1 MVLTPEML
9 RCYVPKFLMSRFLAR
24 SAPVDAPGMERFRAA
39 VLFADISGFTPLA
52 ERLARRGP
60 AGAEDLSGLLNAYFG
75 QLTALIAAH
84 AGEVVTFAGDGLL
97 AVWPAADDDLAAPT
111 WRAGQC
117 ALAVQAALH
126 NYEVGSGVRLWL
138 RIGVAAGEV
147 MALHIG
153 GVGGRWQLLLS
164 GAPLIQASRAEQRA
178 SRGEVVLSPE
188 AWELAHHDCQG
199 QVLPGGYLRL
209 TAADACGIPPAPS
222 RPPGELGE
230 VALAYVPEV
239 VRTRLAAG
247 QGEWLAELRRVTPFF
262 LNLLDVNPGAADLL
276 EPLQLAMAV
285 VQPILQQHEGSLKEV
300 IVDDK
305 GLTLVA
311 VFGLPPLAHEDDPAR
326 AARAA
331 LVTQRALGELGMR
344 CAIGLATGR
353 AFCGAV
359 GSDLHREYGTIGE
372 VMNLAARLMQAAPD
386 TILCDGA
393 TYRAARSH
401 LAFQDLPAI
410 SVKGKAEPVTVYQ
423 PVEPARRTDS
433 PPAMLGRVEERAVL
447 IERLRA
453 LEDGTSGLVVIDGEP
468 GIGKSRLLADL
479 LERARTRGVTSLAGA
494 GDAIEKTTP
503 YHVWRPIFAQLAGL
517 AGVEGVEERRS
528 RVLARV
534 QSDPEMARLGPLFNS
549 VLPLDLPDNELTAQL
564 TGEVRADNTRDL
576 LVRFFQAAAAAP
588 DGSISPLV
596 VVLDDAH
603 WFDSAS
609 WALAR
614 QVVAQ
619 VRPLLLVLATRP
631 LVEPLPAEYR
641 QLRTDAA
648 TERLQLEPLSAHDI
662 LALVCGSL
670 GVRRLPEPVAALIEE
685 RAQGNPFFSEE
696 LAYALRDAGLIR
708 VTDGVCTIAPGTGDL
723 SSVSFP
729 DTVQGVVAGRI
740 DRLPPGHELTLKV
753 ASVIGRLFA
762 LHIVHDVHPVEAD
775 KGAIRRYLDD
785 LQRQDFT
792 MLDTPEPDLA
802 YLFKHVVTQEV
813 AYSLLLYAQRRQ
825 LHRAIAEW
833 YEQAQADDLPTVYP
847 LLAYHWGRAE
857 EPAKTLAYLELAGEQ
872 ALRAGA
878 YQEAVDLLTEAW
890 SRSKA
895 VQPAPDVLRQARW
908 HRQLADACEGLGR
921 LPESRQHAERA
932 VALLG
937 RPVPAT
943 PLRSLS
949 DLAGQA
955 LRHASGRIWPGRLP
969 GGARTGRGGALEAAR
984 AYERLA
990 ILNYFASARVPGVA
1004 AVLHQVN
1011 LAERVGPS
1019 PELARAYGTM
1029 SVAAGVV
1036 QLRSLAGRYAQRAR
1050 EIAREADDLP
1060 ALAWVL
1066 DTTGAFDISVGH
1078 WRAAREAFTGGLR
1091 IAQHLGDQRRWNELA
1106 IIQAQVLYHQG
1117 EFSRLAEWSAEMSAM
1132 ASHADDPHRKAHVL
1146 LVEAW
1151 FLLPQ
1156 GQADAAVPR
1165 LQEATELLAG
1175 RGSRSDEILADGVL
1189 ALAYLRRHDEERA
1202 RLTAQRAA
1210 RLIAQ
1215 AQPTAVHI
1223 FEGYAGVA
1231 EVYLNLW
1238 EAGDP
1243 AAARP
1248 ARQACAALRQYARAI
1263 PIAQPRAWLWQG
1275 LRAHLSGHHRRALKA
1290 WDKSLAA
1297 AERLAMPCEQGRA
1310 HYQIGRHLPAA
1321 HPSRLAHLTRAGE
1334 IFADIGALHE
1344 LAQVQAAMSP
1354 QQGIEPIRPAP

>member
-9 RCYVPKFLMSRFLAR
+9 RCYVPRLLASRFLAR
-24 SAPVDAPGMERFRAA
+24 PAPVDAPGMERFSAA

-52 ERLARRGP
+52 ERLAQRGP
-60 AGAEDLSGLLNAYFG
+60 AGAEDLSGLLTAYFG

-97 AVWPAADDDLAAPT
+97 AAWPAAGEDLAAPT

-126 NYEVGSGVRLWL
+126 NYEVGGGLRLSL

-153 GVGGRWQLLLS
+153 GAGGRWQLLLA

-188 AWELAHHDCQG
+188 AWELAHNNCKG
-199 QVLPGGYLRL
+199 QVLPGGYLQL
-209 TAADACGIPPAPS
+209 TTADACGIPPAPA
-222 RPPGELGE
+222 RPPEELGE
-230 VALAYVPEV
+230 AALAYVPEV

-262 LNLLDVNPGAADLL
+262 LNLLDVDPGAADLL
-276 EPLQLAMAV
+276 EPLQRAMAV
-285 VQPILQQHEGSLKEV
+285 VQPILQQYEGSLKEV

-331 LVTQRALGELGMR
+331 LVTQRALGERGMR
-344 CAIGLATGR
+344 CAIGLATGQ

-359 GSDLHREYGTIGE
+359 GSDLHREYGTVGE
-372 VMNLAARLMQAAPD
+372 VMNLAARLMQAAPG

-423 PVEPARRTDS
+423 PVEPTRRTDS
-433 PPAMLGRVEERAVL
+433 SPAMLGRVEERAVL

-453 LEDGTSGLVVIDGEP
+453 LKDGTSGLVVVDGEP

-479 LERARTRGVTSLAGA
+479 LERAHAREVRSLAGA

-503 YHVWRPIFAQLAGL
+503 YHAWRPVFAQLVEL
-517 AGVEGVEERRS
+517 AGVEDVEERRS

-534 QSDPEMARLGPLFNS
+534 QGDPEMARLAPLFNS

-564 TGEVRADNTRDL
+564 TGEVRADNTREL
-576 LVRFFQAAAAAP
+576 LVRFLQAAAAAP
-588 DGSISPLV
+588 DGSISPLL

-648 TERLQLEPLSAHDI
+648 TERLQLEPLSAHDT
-662 LALVCGSL
+662 LALVCDRL

-708 VTDGVCTIAPGTGDL
+708 ITDGVCTIAPGAGDL

-729 DTVQGVVAGRI
+729 DTMQGVVAGRI

-762 LHIVHDVHPVEAD
+762 LRIVRDVYPIEAD
-775 KGAIRRYLDD
+775 KGALRGYLGD

-825 LHRAIAEW
+825 LHREIAEW

-847 LLAYHWGRAE
+847 LLAYHWGKAE
-857 EPAKTLAYLELAGEQ
+857 EPAKTLTYLELAGEQ

-878 YQEAVDLLTEAW
+878 YQEAVDRLTEAW
-890 SRSKA
+890 SRSRA
-895 VQPAPDVLRQARW
+895 VQPAPDVVRQARW

-943 PLRSLS
+943 RLRSLG
-949 DLAGQA
+949 DLARQA
-955 LRHASGRIWPGRLP
+955 LRHASGKIWPRRLL
-969 GGARTGRGGALEAAR
+969 GGARTDRGGALEAAR

-990 ILNYFASARVPGVA
+990 ILNYYASARVPGVA

-1036 QLRSLAGRYAQRAR
+1036 QLHSLAGRYAQWAR

-1066 DTTGAFDISVGH
+1066 ETTCAFDISVGN
-1078 WRAAREAFTGGLR
+1078 WTPAREAFTEGLR

-1106 IIQAQVLYHQG
+1106 VMQAQVLYHQG
-1117 EFSRLAEWSAEMSAM
+1117 EFGRLAEWSAEMSAM

-1156 GQADAAVPR
+1156 GRTDAAVPR
-1165 LQEATELLAG
+1165 LHEATELLAG

-1202 RLTAQRAA
+1202 RLTARRAA
-1210 RLIAQ
+1210 QLIAQ
-1215 AQPTAVHI
+1215 AQPSAVHI
-1223 FEGYAGVA
+1223 FEGYACVA
-1231 EVYLNLW
+1231 EVYLSLW

-1263 PIAQPRAWLWQG
+1263 QIARPRAWLWQG
-1275 LRAHLSGHHRRALKA
+1275 LRAHLSGHHRRALVA

-1297 AERLAMPCEQGRA
+1297 AERLAMPCERGRA
-1310 HYQIGRHLPAA
+1310 HYQIGRHLPAG

-1334 IFADIGALHE
+1334 VFADIGALHE
-1344 LAQVQAAMSP
+1344 LAQVQAAMSR

>member
-9 RCYVPKFLMSRFLAR
+9 RCYVPKFLASRFLAR
-24 SAPVDAPGMERFRAA
+24 PAPLDAPGMERFRSA

-52 ERLARRGP
+52 ERLAQRGP
-60 AGAEDLSGLLNAYFG
+60 AGAEDLSGLLTAYFG

-84 AGEVVTFAGDGLL
+84 TGEVITFAGDGLL
-97 AVWPAADDDLAAPT
+97 AAWPAAGDDLSAPT

-126 NYEVGSGVRLWL
+126 NYEVGSGLRLSL

-153 GVGGRWQLLLS
+153 GVGGRWQLLLA

-178 SRGEVVLSPE
+178 SPGEVVLSPE
-188 AWELAHHDCQG
+188 AWELAHDNCQG

-209 TAADACGIPPAPS
+209 TTADACGIPPAPS
-222 RPPGELGE
+222 RPPEEPGEA
-230 VALAYVPEV
+230 ALAYVPEV

-247 QGEWLAELRRVTPFF
+247 QGEWLAELRRVTLFF
-262 LNLLDVNPGAADLL
+262 LNLLDVDPGATDLL

-285 VQPILQQHEGSLKEV
+285 VQPILQQYEGSLKEV

-648 TERLQLEPLSAHDI
+648 TERLQLEPLSAHDT

-775 KGAIRRYLDD
+775 KGGIRGYLDD

-878 YQEAVDLLTEAW
+878 YQEAVNLLTEAW